1 MDKQNVTKEKG
12 KFNFLKNYLT
22 KKVTMIL
29 VIVLALGAGAIGLS
43 KVVSSESKTTKI
55 GFEDIGELA
64 TQTAYCTEINVTE
77 ASRELFGLQI
87 PFTESKYIY
96 SYDVIIKAGFNFEE
110 IEWTENDTTIEVKLP
125 MAQVLNSKVVP
136 ESFKLYHEDESIFRQ
151 ITMTENNEALTN
163 LEQTAIDNAVAN
175 GLLDN
180 ARSNAETILTGFF
193 SNVYDLEEY
202 EIIFTDK

>member
-125 MAQVLNSKVVP
+125 RAQVLNSKVVP

>member
-77 ASRELFGLQI
+77 ASRELGIKQQSISCCCLGKRK
-87 PFTESKYIY
+87 TAGGYHWRY
-96 SYDVIIKAGFNFEE
+96 VINK
-110 IEWTENDTTIEVKLP
+110 
-125 MAQVLNSKVVP
+125 
-136 ESFKLYHEDESIFRQ
+136 
-151 ITMTENNEALTN
+151 
-163 LEQTAIDNAVAN
+163 
-175 GLLDN
+175 
-180 ARSNAETILTGFF
+180 
-193 SNVYDLEEY
+193 
-202 EIIFTDK
+202 